1 MRWWKWAGQG
11 WMTGPKGLSKVTESK
26 YLSESSWEDIG
37 WGPGR
42 FWAWLSFPLQQS
54 PTWAVVVSM
63 GAHSLWQ
70 MCFFLPAMNNSLL
83 VASCITSHVVFGQD
97 AALDTSDCKLPH
109 DCRST
114 LYGLCRGTCQTT
126 HPHSHPSAGSTRP
139 CLFLCGPFG
148 TWPLLASCTVEG
160 GDFFLSLGPF
170 SSSLCMGVAAR
181 SQQQCW
187 IPAPW
192 VKAGR
197 LPAKEMLWKWDLLLL
212 CRGTGYFRSR
222 LCWRYGLGQDYCSC
236 WGKCCCTQSFPVSK
250 VIDIT

>member
-26 YLSESSWEDIG
+26 YLSESSWEDTG

-139 CLFLCGPFG
+139 CLLCVGP
-148 TWPLLASCTVEG
+148 LAHG
-160 GDFFLSLGPF
+160 LSLLPALWREVIF
-170 SSSLCMGVAAR
+170 SS
-181 SQQQCW
+181 
-187 IPAPW
+187 PW
-192 VKAGR
+192 VPS
-197 LPAKEMLWKWDLLLL
+197 LPPSAWALLPVHSSSV
-212 CRGTGYFRSR
+212 GY
-222 LCWRYGLGQDYCSC
+222 QHHE
-236 WGKCCCTQSFPVSK
+236 
-250 VIDIT
+250 